1 MIYKLIG
8 KTVVRLA
15 AIFIKRR
22 YGRQLTIGAGVAVV
36 AIGIGVYAATRQ
48 VEEG

>member
-8 KTVVRLA
+8 KAVVKSIALFARQ
-15 AIFIKRR
+15 R
-22 YGRQLTIGAGVAVV
+22 YGRLRIGLVVAAVLALGIGAFLAS
-36 AIGIGVYAATRQ
+36 RQ

>member
-8 KTVVRLA
+8 KAVVKLGA
-15 AIFIKRR
+15 LFIKRR
-22 YGRQLTIGAGVAVV
+22 YGRHLQVGAGLAVV
-36 AIGIGVYAATRQ
+36 ALGIGAFMAARQ